1 MFPPGETKYERG
13 TSVYSA
19 SVYPAPGSLIVVP
32 NAIVTLPIAPFPVP
46 PSNRTS
52 LVTPVS

>member
-46 PSNRTS
+46 DSNGTS
-52 LVTPVS
+52 L